1 MHPLKELVL
10 KQKNNEAIGIY
21 SACSSNEFVLKAV
34 LKRAKQL
41 NSIVLIEATA
51 NQVDQFGGY
60 SGMKPLDF
68 KNYIYDLAKE
78 IDFDINN
85 IILGGDHLGP
95 LTFSKYDEAKA
106 MDLADTLI
114 YDYVYAGFTKIHLD
128 TSMKLLSDDQNTILS
143 DEIIAKRALRLFK
156 VAMKAYEDLKK
167 IKPDA
172 IKPVF
177 IVGSEVPIPGGAIS
191 SDAQMNIT
199 KPADF
204 IKTYNCFK
212 DLFIANGYKKEWED
226 IIAFVVQPG
235 VEEKDDGC
243 VPYDRKA
250 AQSLKDLINTFPNII
265 FEAHSTDYQTKE
277 KLREL
282 VEDGFAILKVGPGL
296 SFAARE
302 ALFALANIEAIL
314 LKDDRDKQSNLQAII
329 DEEMLKNPKYWINHY
344 KGDEKEISFKRAY
357 SFSDRIRYYLNN
369 ERVKGAINKLF
380 ANLNEIPLSLLSQ
393 YMPIQYQKIR
403 EGSLAINPEDLVLD
417 RIINTIDDY
426 LYASR
431 QHLLKK

>member
-95 LTFSKYDEAKA
+95 LTFSKYDEARA

-212 DLFIANGYKKEWED
+212 DLFIANGYKEEWEN

-250 AQSLKDLINTFPNII
+250 AQSLKDLINTFPNIV

-314 LKDDRDKQSNLQAII
+314 LKDDHDKQSNLQAII

-369 ERVKGAINKLF
+369 ERVKEAINKLF

-403 EGSLAINPEDLVLD
+403 EGSLSINPEDLVLD

>member
-95 LTFSKYDEAKA
+95 LTFSKYDETKA

-369 ERVKGAINKLF
+369 ERVKEAINKLF